1 MFAWAV
7 FAGLRNCVYQDM
19 CFPAQEDIKQNVPTN
34 GRQSQALLADHD
46 EQWHHQCISG
56 WSTTQTLLWDPW
68 RYEENTASNV
78 YKFCWIICLLFHFS
92 SALKAKLCFCW
103 CVSHLEIECQL
114 YASVLFELCIFLA
127 FLAQY
132 VADRLDDFINV
143 INAQLQPLFMYIR
156 KGMSEEN
163 GLEYYALVG
172 WI

>member
-78 YKFCWIICLLFHFS
+78 YKFCWISCLLFHFY
-92 SALKAKLCFCW
+92 SALKEILCFCW
-103 CVSHLEIECQL
+103 CLCVSHLDIECQL
-114 YASVLFELCIFLA
+114 YIPVSVLFEFELNLSCISSALCGR
-127 FLAQY
+127 Q
-132 VADRLDDFINV
+132 
-143 INAQLQPLFMYIR
+143 IR
-156 KGMSEEN
+156 
-163 GLEYYALVG
+163 
-172 WI
+172 WFH